1 MITKM
6 LTLQQITEFQT
17 HILSWYGKNK
27 RDLPWRHTRDPYAIL
42 VSEVMSQQTQISR
55 VVPKFE
61 AWMKRFPTVES
72 LATASTRD
80 VLQYWSGLGYNRRA
94 LYLKKCAEELV
105 GRLSSLNW
113 PQTEKEL
120 RALPGI
126 GEYTARALLCFAFDK
141 QIAVVDT
148 NVKKIILTQFAHTRE
163 MLKQVQHDKKILDAI
178 AQQLLPTGRAYE
190 WNQALMDY
198 AAAELKKEK
207 IRLPKQ
213 SKFHDSDRYYRG
225 QILKYLLEQRV
236 SSVAQLFDLFKAIP
250 TMDEARLQRIIKSL
264 VKDKLVLEDSK
275 KMVLSLEE

>member
-72 LATASTRD
+72 LATASPRD

-236 SSVAQLFDLFKAIP
+236 SSVAQLLDLFKAIP
-250 TMDEARLQRIIKSL
+250 TMNEARLQRIIKSL